1 MRAFNIIF
9 GVLAVLCG
17 IFCLTNPFSSAIIY
31 EYVLATFIGV
41 WGLYG
46 IISFFVIRSEQK
58 KRGSETL
65 LSISALVLGV
75 LALIFG
81 ICHYTI
87 PTFGLSTQ
95 GVIAVLLLIFLLI
108 DGVLTI
114 VKAFTTEELT
124 TGLKILTV
132 VMGIFLILAALAGLA
147 NIWMTISVFGMFL
160 GIGFIFKGVA
170 MIASV

>member
-87 PTFGLSTQ
+87 PSFGLSTQ